1 MRARRS
7 SSKQWMLWL
16 AFVVAAAGGGIG
28 YLLSIN
34 PETGT
39 QNAYLA
45 WSIAGAIVGILFISY
60 TSDHWIHR

>member
-1 MRARRS
+1 
-7 SSKQWMLWL
+7 MLWL

-28 YLLSIN
+28 YLVSLN

-39 QNAYLA
+39 QNSYLA
-45 WSIAGAIVGILFISY
+45 WSVAGTIVGILIIIY